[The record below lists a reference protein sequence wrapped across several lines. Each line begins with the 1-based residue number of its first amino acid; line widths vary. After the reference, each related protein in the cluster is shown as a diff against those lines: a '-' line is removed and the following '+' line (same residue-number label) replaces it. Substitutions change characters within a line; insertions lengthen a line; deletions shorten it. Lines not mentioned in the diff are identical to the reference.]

1 MNVPYTVCHI
11 LSALDGRISGAFIG
25 LDSVHDAAASYA
37 RIRFDYQADAW
48 VYGSTTTR
56 EFVSA
61 AAPYPRSLSS
71 DVPSDFAAEK
81 DAGLYYVSVD
91 PKGEIGWSSPT
102 FIRPGCPEAHVIEV
116 LLEDAPDAYR
126 EYLRGIT
133 VTGGNITAVSGSD
146 GAGIGGG
153 DCSDGTDIIIKG
165 DATVIASGDTGAG
178 IGGGGDGSYIGGYG
192 KVTITDQANV
202 KAWSQ
207 WGAGIGGG
215 RNAGGDI
222 TISKDA
228 TVAAEAFNGGVAIGS
243 GGYLYPSNNSDN
255 YK

>member
-11 LSALDGRISGAFIG
+11 LSALDGRISGAFMG

-37 RIRFDYQADAW
+37 RIRFHYQADAW

-116 LLEDAPDAYR
+116 LLEDAPDVYW
-126 EYLRGIT
+126 EYLRERGISYLT
-133 VTGGNITAVSGSD
+133 CGRQTLDCRLLKEKLYAHFGVRTMLVC
-146 GAGIGGG
+146 GGG
-153 DCSDGTDIIIKG
+153 AINWSFLEQHELDELSLLLAPAADGDPSSP
-165 DATVIASGDTGAG
+165 AVFQRSAFSRSESPAG
-178 IGGGGDGSYIGGYG
+178 FQLKEIN
-192 KVTITDQANV
+192 KVGQDLIHLIYQVND
-202 KAWSQ
+202 
-207 WGAGIGGG
+207 
-215 RNAGGDI
+215 R
-222 TISKDA
+222 
-228 TVAAEAFNGGVAIGS
+228 
-243 GGYLYPSNNSDN
+243 
-255 YK
+255 

>member
-11 LSALDGRISGAFIG
+11 LSALDGRISGAFMG

-48 VYGSTTTR
+48 VYGSATTR

-126 EYLRGIT
+126 EYLRERGI
-133 VTGGNITAVSGSD
+133 
-146 GAGIGGG
+146 
-153 DCSDGTDIIIKG
+153 
-165 DATVIASGDTGAG
+165 
-178 IGGGGDGSYIGGYG
+178 SYLTCGRQTLNCRLLKEKLYAHFG
-192 KVTITDQANV
+192 VRTMLV
-202 KAWSQ
+202 C
-207 WGAGIGGG
+207 GGG
-215 RNAGGDI
+215 RRPFLPFSVPALRIFPQRKPIRLSAERNKQGG
-222 TISKDA
+222 T
-228 TVAAEAFNGGVAIGS
+228 GS
-243 GGYLYPSNNSDN
+243 HPPDLSGQ
-255 YK
+255 